1 MAKGS
6 EEGVS
11 GTPGTIIID
20 AKGGIQLV
28 PGALPFEQIKPM
40 IDQALQP

>member
-1 MAKGS
+1 MAKGT

-20 AKGGIQLV
+20 AKGNTQLV
-28 PGALPFEQIKPM
+28 PGALPFEQVKPM
-40 IDQALQP
+40 IEKALQS